1 MTAPTALVA
10 ERALPRGPHR
20 LTREAV
26 LSSQRG
32 RLLGA
37 TVEVVAERGYAAAT
51 VGEVVSRARVSRKT
65 FYEHFGG
72 KEDCLL
78 AAYDVGVRMMLDR
91 LEAAERA
98 AGDGGWV
105 GKVRAGVRAYLETLA
120 EEPAFARTFLH
131 EIHAVGP
138 AALDRR
144 AEIHLLFAQRLRA
157 LHEEAR
163 RERPEWP
170 PLPEAVPLALVGG
183 ISEVVSD
190 LVRRGRTREIP
201 DLEPTL
207 LFLHLSLFAG
217 PDEAAALARRAS

>member
-1 MTAPTALVA
+1 M
-10 ERALPRGPHR
+10 
-20 LTREAV
+20 

-51 VGEVVSRARVSRKT
+51 VGEVVARARVSRKT
-65 FYEHFGG
+65 FYEHFAG

-78 AAYDVGVRMMLDR
+78 AAYDAGVRMMLDR
-91 LEAAERA
+91 LEAAEGA
-98 AGDGGWV
+98 AGDRDWV
-105 GKVRAGVRAYLETLA
+105 AKVRAGVRAYLETLA

-131 EIHAVGP
+131 EIHAAGP
-138 AALDRR
+138 AALERR
-144 AEIHLLFAQRLRA
+144 AEIHRLFAQRLGA

-163 RERPEWP
+163 RERPWLP

-183 ISEVVSD
+183 ITEVVSD
-190 LVRRGRTREIP
+190 LVRRGRTGEIP

-207 LFLHLSLFAG
+207 LLLHLSLFAG
-217 PDEAAALARRAS
+217 PGEAAVLARGQS